1 MKEVLFYLKNL
12 IKKDDTIVVATSGGP
27 DSMCLLHLLCELN
40 RELNFKIVVAHIN
53 HNLRKESLEEA
64 EYVKKF
70 AEENKLIFEYREIK
84 EYNNNVESDA
94 REKRYIYF
102 KEIVNKY
109 QAKYLMT
116 AHHGDDLME
125 TILMRLTRGSS
136 LKGYSGFKKVTK
148 VDNFM
153 IIRPLITL
161 TKKEI
166 TDYMD
171 TNNFKY
177 FVDKSN
183 FSRKYTRNRYRLD
196 ALPFFKKEN
205 KDVHLHFLK
214 FSEELANVSD
224 FLERYLKELHYS
236 LKTHNGYLINELL
249 KLDDFILK
257 KFIQYELSLI
267 YIDNLYLV
275 DDRHIFNIIK
285 LIKSGKSNLNINL
298 PNKILAIKEYNY
310 FKFDYNKER
319 YKEFDFILKD
329 EVSID
334 NSKIKVIE
342 KSNLNSN
349 NIIRLNSKDI
359 KLPIHIRNRHDG
371 DKIII
376 KNLGGSKKVKDVLI
390 DVKMPKELR
399 NNFPIVTDSEDV
411 ILWLP
416 GVKKSKFDVETNG
429 IYDII
434 LSYEEE

>member
-205 KDVHLHFLK
+205 K
-214 FSEELANVSD
+214 NVKKIVFDAIPSILLIVIVIGGILTGL
-224 FLERYLKELHYS
+224 FTAIEASAICVVYS
-236 LKTHNGYLINELL
+236 L
-249 KLDDFILK
+249 F
-257 KFIQYELSLI
+257 LSLI
-267 YIDNLYLV
+267 YHRTLKLKELPQIMIEAVEMTGVIMFLIAASSAMSFTMSFIKIPDALSSFVLSISDNPIIILL
-275 DDRHIFNIIK
+275 IINIILL
-285 LIKSGKSNLNINL
+285 LIGTVMDIS
-298 PNKILAIKEYNY
+298 PAILI
-310 FKFDYNKER
+310 FT
-319 YKEFDFILKD
+319 
-329 EVSID
+329 
-334 NSKIKVIE
+334 
-342 KSNLNSN
+342 
-349 NIIRLNSKDI
+349 
-359 KLPIHIRNRHDG
+359 PIF
-371 DKIII
+371 
-376 KNLGGSKKVKDVLI
+376 L
-390 DVKMPKELR
+390 
-399 NNFPIVTDSEDV
+399 PIVTELGVDPIHYGMFL
-411 ILWLP
+411 ILNLCIGTITPPVGTGLFVGASVGNVKIEHLIKPLIPFYIAIFILLMIITFVPQISLFLP
-416 GVKKSKFDVETNG
+416 RLLG
-429 IYDII
+429 
-434 LSYEEE
+434 L